1 MSQITKKK
9 IKIIVE
15 VFCSQRTKKHNELL
29 PQQNGTVAL
38 SGKTCKCRLI
48 TSFLYSRIYKYQ

>member
-9 IKIIVE
+9 IKTIVE

-38 SGKTCKCRLI
+38 SGKTCKYLI
-48 TSFLYSRIYKYQ
+48 TSILYSRIYKYQ